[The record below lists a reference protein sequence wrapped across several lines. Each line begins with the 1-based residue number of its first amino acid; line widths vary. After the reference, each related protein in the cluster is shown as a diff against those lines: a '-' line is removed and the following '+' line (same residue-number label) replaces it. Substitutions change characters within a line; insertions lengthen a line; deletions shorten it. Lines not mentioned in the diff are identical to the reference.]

1 MATVTS
7 DIAKMIVQYE
17 WILENIEEEPKTIA
31 SKMILFRGERVFRV
45 GLKNLR
51 NCHQL
56 PNKISNSPV
65 VFFMAIDL
73 NKIGMRVEG
82 VTYGIQ
88 DSENAP
94 STMSQLNQE
103 KIGDNAN
110 LQLFKTSITKQVTG
124 NCKFVFRICIA
135 GSVSGFCYRLSDRLA
150 KDQLWAAAKS
160 KNSVDVEF
168 VVKGKTVFSAH
179 KAILAARS
187 KVLEAEFTK
196 EQPVVAE
203 GPHQIH
209 IDDVELSTVEQ
220 FLYFIYTGES
230 IRTFANEELL
240 KLADQYQLKTLS
252 SLCGVALKKIENTQM
267 VSLANNL
274 NEEAEI
280 PSSIIR

>member
-51 NCHQL
+51 NCHKL

-73 NKIGMRVEG
+73 NKIGMRVIEG

-110 LQLFKTSITKQVTG
+110 LQLFKTSITTQVIG
-124 NCKFVFRICIA
+124 NITFVFRICIA
-135 GSVSGFCYRLSDRLA
+135 GSVSGFSYRLSDRLA

-168 VVKGKTVFSAH
+168 VVKGKTFFAH

-187 KVLEAEFTK
+187 PIFAAEFTK
-196 EQPVVAE
+196 EQPVVADE

-252 SLCGVALKKIENTQM
+252 S
-267 VSLANNL
+267 
-274 NEEAEI
+274 
-280 PSSIIR
+280 